1 MIGIT
6 RIALVGLPGSG
17 KTTIA
22 PLLAARLGWTAVD
35 LDEEITAAL
44 GRTPAAILAADG
56 ERAFRKIEFETIDA
70 VIRRPEPIVI
80 ACGGGLVTEPFA
92 RGLLS
97 QQCCVVWLDAPD
109 VVLIQRVGDAADRP
123 LLGGSAVT
131 GIPRLRASRVGAHE
145 AVAHLHVPSDDPPES
160 VAARIAAALEGG
172 VPVSVD
178 HGTYHVEVRPGA
190 LADVVLHVPAGA
202 SRVAVVADRSVPKA
216 TDRLVASLRST
227 GIATTVLAVSGGE
240 HVKTWASA
248 GRMLTRLG
256 AAGLQRNDCVV
267 ALGGGTVGDLAGFAA
282 ATYLRGIAWLN
293 VPTTL
298 LAMVDS
304 AIGGKTGVN
313 LARGKNLA
321 GAFWPPR
328 AVICDPDLLST
339 QDDRSYRAAFA
350 EVVKYSM
357 ITDRRQ
363 TAALDATLD
372 MKTDDLLTRDAVAL
386 TETVRTCAAFKAEVV
401 TVDERDT
408 GGRAVLNYGHTVGH
422 ALEAAAGFG
431 NALLHGEAVAVGMRA
446 AGRLSIRHLGCP
458 AEDIA
463 WQDEMIGRF
472 GLGAAVDFDPDLVLD
487 HMGADKKTVG
497 DRLGWVLLEAKGS
510 ARCGQHVPEPA
521 VRAALDSVL
530 AR

>member
-1 MIGIT
+1 M
-6 RIALVGLPGSG
+6 
-17 KTTIA
+17 
-22 PLLAARLGWTAVD
+22 
-35 LDEEITAAL
+35 
-44 GRTPAAILAADG
+44 
-56 ERAFRKIEFETIDA
+56 
-70 VIRRPEPIVI
+70 
-80 ACGGGLVTEPFA
+80 
-92 RGLLS
+92 
-97 QQCCVVWLDAPD
+97 
-109 VVLIQRVGDAADRP
+109 
-123 LLGGSAVT
+123 
-131 GIPRLRASRVGAHE
+131 
-145 AVAHLHVPSDDPPES
+145 AHLHVPSDDPPEP

-202 SRVAVVADRSVPKA
+202 SRVAVVADRAVPKA
-216 TDRLVASLRST
+216 TDHLVASLRST

-240 HVKTWASA
+240 RVKTWASA

-267 ALGGGTVGDLAGFAA
+267 ALGGGTVGDVAGFAA

-321 GAFWPPR
+321 GAFWQPR

-363 TAALDATLD
+363 TAALDAALD
-372 MKTDDLLTRDAVAL
+372 TKTNDLLTRDAAAL
-386 TETVRTCAAFKAEVV
+386 TETVRTCAAFKAAVV
-401 TVDERDT
+401 DVR
-408 GGRAVLNYGHTVGH
+408 RA
-422 ALEAAAGFG
+422 
-431 NALLHGEAVAVGMRA
+431 
-446 AGRLSIRHLGCP
+446 
-458 AEDIA
+458 
-463 WQDEMIGRF
+463 
-472 GLGAAVDFDPDLVLD
+472 
-487 HMGADKKTVG
+487 
-497 DRLGWVLLEAKGS
+497 
-510 ARCGQHVPEPA
+510 
-521 VRAALDSVL
+521 
-530 AR
+530 